1 MGPVRVLRAFRLS
14 MIAAM
19 TALALSGCMGRSGP
33 VAAVQPQND
42 LDALAYRQ
50 QGYGQR
56 SYAPSQVGYFQPPG
70 AYAGPAPET
79 YERQYLLDAGDKLR
93 VVVYGQEGLSNSYAI
108 YASGSITM
116 PLVRA
121 LPVHCPTPARL

>member
-1 MGPVRVLRAFRLS
+1 MRCACAVVLCLL
-14 MIAAM
+14 

-42 LDALAYRQ
+42 LDALAYGQ

-56 SYAPSQVGYFQPPG
+56 PYAPSQVGYFQPPG
-70 AYAGPAPET
+70 AYPGPAPAT

-93 VVVYGQEGLSNSYAI
+93 VVVYDQKGLTTSYARH
-108 YASGSITM
+108 AAH
-116 PLVRA
+116 PLT
-121 LPVHCPTPARL
+121 TPLLSPAPP